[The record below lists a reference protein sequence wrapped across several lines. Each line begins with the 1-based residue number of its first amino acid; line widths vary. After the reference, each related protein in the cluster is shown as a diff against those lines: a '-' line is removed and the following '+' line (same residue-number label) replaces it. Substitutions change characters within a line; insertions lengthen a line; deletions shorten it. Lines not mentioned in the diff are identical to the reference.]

1 MREFEAILRML
12 EVAFAYLQI
21 WVGKLW
27 EGYSWKCPV
36 RGGKKREERDCS
48 LRFQK
53 CCGRQVRR
61 HNDEPNRK
69 QTMKVEWETQCW
81 REITTEGESRR

>member
-1 MREFEAILRML
+1 MREFEARVRML

-21 WVGKLW
+21 WDGKLW

-36 RGGKKREERDCS
+36 QGGKKREERDCS

-53 CCGRQVRR
+53 C
-61 HNDEPNRK
+61 
-69 QTMKVEWETQCW
+69 KVKHS
-81 REITTEGESRR
+81 EGTRVATGVTSL